1 MKEWVSGKEPLILT
15 GIPSGIYTIRETQA
29 PEGYVPME
37 DMKIE
42 ILPNQTMQHFDIK
55 NQPIQIEIGKVSGET
70 GKLLGGAVLQLVRD
84 SDGTVIRKWTS
95 RDGEAEH
102 FKNLA
107 GGTYIIREV
116 KAPSGYEKME
126 PQEIEIKD
134 VEAIQEFVVKNYKI
148 THSGGGGGSTPNHPR
163 PSAEYMELFKIDGEL
178 ARSLQ
183 GQRLPFTIQTAV
195 SMRKDL
201 QMQQEYSGLRNL

>member
-1 MKEWVSGKEPLILT
+1 MREDCGGTPEDGHLGRQPSGRSGSSASKGRGDKRGNCNERMGVRKGAAYLT
-15 GIPSGIYTIRETQA
+15 GIPSGIYTIKETQA

-107 GGTYIIREV
+107 GGTYI
-116 KAPSGYEKME
+116 
-126 PQEIEIKD
+126 
-134 VEAIQEFVVKNYKI
+134 
-148 THSGGGGGSTPNHPR
+148 
-163 PSAEYMELFKIDGEL
+163 
-178 ARSLQ
+178 
-183 GQRLPFTIQTAV
+183 
-195 SMRKDL
+195 
-201 QMQQEYSGLRNL
+201 